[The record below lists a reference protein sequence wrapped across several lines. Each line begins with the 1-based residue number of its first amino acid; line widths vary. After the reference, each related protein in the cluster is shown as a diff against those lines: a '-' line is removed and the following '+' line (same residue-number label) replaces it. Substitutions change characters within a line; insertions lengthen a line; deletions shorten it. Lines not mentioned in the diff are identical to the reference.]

1 MRVTPW
7 ASAKVISPSGLPIAL
22 RIIAS
27 NTGSAKVT
35 IPDIDVSTRDE
46 VVVTSATGFDGV
58 VVTAGVLQAARFMVS
73 KTVIKIL

>member
-1 MRVTPW
+1 
-7 ASAKVISPSGLPIAL
+7 VISPSGLPIAL

-27 NTGSAKVT
+27 STGSAKVT

-46 VVVTSATGFDGV
+46 VVVTSTAGFEEV
-58 VVTAGVLQAARFMVS
+58 FVTVGVLQAARVMVS